1 MSISKELVSVLA
13 CPKCH
18 GPVRLTV
25 NETGLLCS
33 RCQLEYPVR
42 DDVPVMMVEEGLAA
56 GQLAA
61 DEMSQ
66 AASAEHVTIEVV
78 DGKSKGM
85 EFTLSRGSCRAMGR
99 SIDDMEST
107 HVFDAGGVVA
117 LDDST
122 KQMVL
127 SYITQQFQ
135 AAQPVSASEG
145 GGKGDLGSFQRLP
158 DVALSDGAISRLHAM
173 MFYGPAGVGVLDL
186 VSKNGTYVNGVE
198 VESKLLK
205 PGDVVSVGSTKLRLG
220 QSGQ

>member
-1 MSISKELVSVLA
+1 MAISKELVSVLA

-66 AASAEHVTIEVV
+66 AASEESVTIEVV

-107 HVFDAGGVVA
+107 RVFDAGAVVA

-135 AAQPVSASEG
+135 AAPPASET

-173 MFYGPAGVGVLDL
+173 MFYGPTGVGVLDL
-186 VSKNGTYVNGVE
+186 VSKNGTFVNGVE
-198 VESKLLK
+198 VESRLLK
-205 PGDVVSVGSTKLRLG
+205 PGDVVSFGSTKLRLG
-220 QSGQ
+220 QSGK